1 MKKRNYISI
10 VSKQGMGEGDVSWC
24 MLHKRCGKES
34 SSQWGRAPDPR
45 LTPPSLVSAIS
56 GAKLLLISLICF
68 NNFIQRGRGWVNFS
82 SLSEIHPLAVGPSV
96 GTEGGSQEHFCIV
109 PRKASSPPRLR

>member
-24 MLHKRCGKES
+24 MLRKRCGKES

-45 LTPPSLVSAIS
+45 LTPPSLVSAIN
-56 GAKLLLISLICF
+56 GAKLLLISLIDP
-68 NNFIQRGRGWVNFS
+68 ILW
-82 SLSEIHPLAVGPSV
+82 PL
-96 GTEGGSQEHFCIV
+96 
-109 PRKASSPPRLR
+109 KALQWLLIFL